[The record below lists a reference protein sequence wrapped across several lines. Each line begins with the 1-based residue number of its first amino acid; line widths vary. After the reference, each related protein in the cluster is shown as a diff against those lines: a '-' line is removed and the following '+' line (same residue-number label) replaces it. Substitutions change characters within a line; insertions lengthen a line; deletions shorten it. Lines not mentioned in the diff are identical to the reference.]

1 MNGVVVI
8 LGVGGAVAVVAGMRA
23 LVRTRV
29 RERLAATRPGD
40 AGDVRG
46 PAPTTRTEAAT
57 GLRGWL
63 QRAGFRSSR
72 ADAAFLG
79 VLAAAALL
87 SILGFAA
94 FDRLALLARAR
105 EWAVDAPGVLAA
117 LGVPLVAA
125 APWVVTVLLLA
136 APFLVVRARRAARVE
151 RIEEDL
157 PAVLELLAAMARAG
171 LGFAAGTARLIES
184 ESSERPL
191 IHELG
196 LLQRD
201 GTAGV
206 ARAEAL
212 RRMAARVDV
221 PALSTFCSALIHAES
236 AGIGLADLLRR
247 QAEDL
252 RSRRREQALLRAQS
266 LPVKLVFP
274 LVLCFLPGLFVF
286 TLGPAF
292 ATFFQLADSIAQG
305 QR

>member
-1 MNGVVVI
+1 MSAVYVI
-8 LGVGGAVAVVAGMRA
+8 LGLGGAVVVVSAMRA
-23 LVRTRV
+23 IVRSRV
-29 RERLAATRPGD
+29 RERLVSARPEARD
-40 AGDVRG
+40 DEPPSRADVS
-46 PAPTTRTEAAT
+46 T

-63 QRAGFRSSR
+63 QRAGYRSVHAES
-72 ADAAFLG
+72 AFLG
-79 VLAAAALL
+79 ALGASAIL
-87 SILGFAA
+87 SILAFAA
-94 FDRLALLARAR
+94 FERFGLLARAR
-105 EWAVDAPGVLAA
+105 AWAVDAPSVLAA

-125 APWVVTVLLLA
+125 APWLLAALLLA
-136 APFLVVRARRAARVE
+136 TPFLVVRGRRAVRVE

-157 PAVLELLAAMARAG
+157 PAVLELLAAMAQAG

-184 ESSERPL
+184 ESPDRPL
-191 IHELG
+191 VHELT

-206 ARAEAL
+206 SRSEAL
-212 RRMAARVDV
+212 RRMAARCDV

-247 QAEDL
+247 QAEDV

-274 LVLCFLPGLFVF
+274 LVICFLPGLFVF

-292 ATFFQLADSIAQG
+292 ATFFQLADRIVEG
-305 QR
+305 NR